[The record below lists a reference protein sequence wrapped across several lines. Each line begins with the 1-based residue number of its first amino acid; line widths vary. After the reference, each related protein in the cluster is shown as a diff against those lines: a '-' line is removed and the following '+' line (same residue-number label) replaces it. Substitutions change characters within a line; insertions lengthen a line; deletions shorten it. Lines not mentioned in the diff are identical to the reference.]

1 MSSGF
6 ARGALAAL
14 LLAGLVALRLPAQQG
29 YRIGVGDTLK
39 VLVLGQAELSGEF
52 TVQPTGSLEFPF
64 VGTLPAEGLTT
75 QELQTALEARLAD
88 GFLKK
93 PQVAVSVS
101 ESQKRRVFVAG
112 EVKRPGPYSLRGDA
126 SLLKLLSSVGELS
139 PEVGHEVLVLRP
151 PLETPGGAAAPAD
164 KPLGAR
170 LPGEVPGAQVLRAS
184 LRELLAGQPT
194 ADLQLEPGDT
204 VFFPKAAQVYVIGHA
219 VRPGAFK
226 YDEGLT
232 VHRLLA
238 LAGGVNERGS
248 SKLRLARIVDGKRR
262 ELRAAPTDLVQPEDT
277 LIVKERFF

>member
-1 MSSGF
+1 MCSCLR
-6 ARGALAAL
+6 RGALLAL
-14 LLAGLVALRLPAQQG
+14 LLLGAVAPTLLAQQD

-52 TVQPTGSLEFPF
+52 TVQATGNLEFPF
-64 VGTLPAEGLTT
+64 VGTLPADGLTT
-75 QELQTALEARLAD
+75 QELQGALEARLAD

-112 EVKRPGPYSLRGDA
+112 EVKRPGAYSLKGEA
-126 SLLKLLSSVGELS
+126 SLLRLLSAVGELG
-139 PEVGHEVLVLRP
+139 PDVGHEVLVVRRP
-151 PLETPGGAAAPAD
+151 ALPQGAAVPAPE

-170 LPGEVPGAQVLRAS
+170 LPGEVPGAQVLHAS

-226 YDEGLT
+226 YEEGLS

-248 SKLRLARIVDGKRR
+248 SKLKLARIVDGKRR
-262 ELRAAPTDLVQPEDT
+262 ELKATPTDLVQPEDT